1 MFSYHDD
8 GCPEID
14 EYDREHDKHR
24 SQDAEQR
31 QHQIEPEREVL
42 LPERERDPTRVVR
55 QTLCGELVADLTD
68 PLQKN
73 HELLLRRVVIIYIH
87 VYSWQRVV

>member
-14 EYDREHDKHR
+14 EYDREHDEHR

-55 QTLCGELVADLTD
+55 QTLCGELVADLSN
-68 PLQKN
+68 PLQKTTSCYYG
-73 HELLLRRVVIIYIH
+73 ESILYIYMCTH
-87 VYSWQRVV
+87 DNE